1 MSEISMNT
9 AVVFHKMETDYGEL
23 PTAFTAAD
31 AVLIKDM
38 RLEPLTGERRERNLV
53 RPFYGANPSKQVAT
67 RGTISFTTEA
77 GGAGAAA
84 LDAGTAPAWGRL
96 LRSAGCAQTIRAPAA
111 TIAASP
117 PTGVGGPTGGFTYVA
132 VDPYEG
138 ILDRTVTLTCTTAGG
153 TGVAEFTV
161 SAPAM
166 KNLPA
171 FEALERVMTDATPFA
186 LLGGATITP
195 TIGTSFDPGDEFT
208 IELRAPMAAYSPVST
223 GFESGHMF
231 AQIGP
236 NRHLYP
242 GQRGNCTLAIEAD
255 NYFDLQFEMMGL
267 PGARSSES
275 IPAVDFSGFRD
286 PLIVSDVNTP
296 FVALGGEE
304 VVLRSLSLNIGQQVS
319 LRSLVGRKA
328 VRIGDRA
335 SSGTIVFEAPDLAT
349 KDYFD
354 DMEDGTVLELELIHG
369 LVRGEIVHL
378 VTRLE
383 LTSLTYQD
391 EDGIAMF
398 SANISALPSDAGN
411 DEFVLMA
418 K

>member
-1 MSEISMNT
+1 
-9 AVVFHKMETDYGEL
+9 
-23 PTAFTAAD
+23 
-31 AVLIKDM
+31 
-38 RLEPLTGERRERNLV
+38 
-53 RPFYGANPSKQVAT
+53 
-67 RGTISFTTEA
+67 
-77 GGAGAAA
+77 
-84 LDAGTAPAWGRL
+84 
-96 LRSAGCAQTIRAPAA
+96 
-111 TIAASP
+111 
-117 PTGVGGPTGGFTYVA
+117 
-132 VDPYEG
+132 
-138 ILDRTVTLTCTTAGG
+138 
-153 TGVAEFTV
+153 
-161 SAPAM
+161 
-166 KNLPA
+166 
-171 FEALERVMTDATPFA
+171 MTDMLTPDYTRNMRILGHSDQGGRADGIQIMVSGGYAYVGHVFNNGFSVIDVRDPRSPRFLRHIPQPEGTWSQHLQTHGD
-186 LLGGATITP
+186 LLIVNNMCDMLRVETSGA
-195 TIGTSFDPGDEFT
+195 FDPGDVFT

-223 GFESGHMF
+223 AFESGHMF

-236 NRHLYP
+236 NRHVYP
-242 GQRGNCTLAIEAD
+242 GQRGNCTLNIEAD

-275 IPAVDFSGFRD
+275 IPAVDFSAFRD

-296 FVALGGEE
+296 FVELGGEE
-304 VVLRSLSLNIGQQVS
+304 VVLRSLTLNIGQQVS

-328 VRIGDRA
+328 VRIGDRT

-354 DMEDGTVLELELIHG
+354 DMEDGTVLQLELIHG
-369 LVRGEIVHL
+369 LTRGETVHL

-411 DEFVLMA
+411 DEFLLMA